1 MARET
6 TKQRD
11 ARNWAKD
18 MARENKAQRE
28 ARLVLEREQSLQQEI
43 MAYPSLLMSVLE
55 RVDNQYDWKL
65 SVAEEL
71 FVVSNPYSSSYDK
84 KEYRMTYAYNPVSQ
98 ENLED
103 LASMLY
109 DLEEAQREAK
119 RQSAVKAEAQ
129 RKVRELLND
138 EERQLLGL

>member
-1 MARET
+1 
-6 TKQRD
+6 
-11 ARNWAKD
+11 

-28 ARLVLEREQSLQQEI
+28 ARLALEREQSRQQEVA
-43 MAYPSLLMSVLE
+43 AYPSLLMSVLE
-55 RVDNQYDWKL
+55 RVNNQYDWKL
-65 SVAEEL
+65 TVVEEL
-71 FVVSNPYSSSYDK
+71 FLVSNPYSSSYNQ
-84 KEYRMTYAYNPVSQ
+84 KEFRMTYAYNPVSQ

-109 DLEEAQREAK
+109 DLEEAQREAM
-119 RQSAVKAEAQ
+119 RQSQVKAEAQ

>member
-1 MARET
+1 MARK
-6 TKQRD
+6 TK
-11 ARNWAKD
+11 AELVA
-18 MARENKAQRE
+18 EAQERRAMRE
-28 ARLVLEREQSLQQEI
+28 AQEFA
-43 MAYPSLLMSVLE
+43 AYPSLLMSVLE
-55 RVDNQYDWKL
+55 RVNNQYDWKL

-84 KEYRMTYAYNPVSQ
+84 KEYRMTYAYNPASQ